1 MPNYV
6 KICKKFLKS
15 DDVENYKMY
24 VQCLDNETYN
34 YTYEMKRGISKIKGA
49 AQVMRDMDYPEE
61 IINGMK

>member
-1 MPNYV
+1 
-6 KICKKFLKS
+6 
-15 DDVENYKMY
+15 MY